1 MQIQDLVAKT
11 DEFQNVLEHL
21 VPHTRQLITGLTGSA
36 RATYY
41 ASLFEQRPQPQLIV
55 ADNQLHADQLS
66 EDLKNYLTDEQI
78 FNFPAEDRIEV
89 ELATASPD
97 ARAARLAA
105 LNALTSGQA
114 VVVITTLAGLRKKLT
129 PPAIFNTAKLTFNFT
144 AEYQFETIRPT
155 LLMLGYEAVK
165 MVDKPGDFA
174 IRGSI
179 VDIYPF
185 GVENPVR
192 IDFFDTEIDSM
203 RFFDIVTQ
211 KSLANIETFTV
222 LPVKEFILDAHT
234 LAAGQAK
241 LAAAMT
247 TVRSSL
253 TGAAKKHLTDYFT
266 PLLADNALIRA
277 QELNLYIDYFYPQ
290 ATSLVDY
297 LGAHGTVIFEDL
309 AHLQDAEQQLITN
322 DAEWVTDR
330 LAKNQVL
337 PQIEIANRLLDIV
350 HHSGHAQV
358 IVSQFQKGLGK
369 LKLDNLV
376 QVNSRVMQQ
385 FFGQLPLLK
394 TEMER
399 WQKQK
404 YTVLILANNQDRINE
419 VQRILADFEIKVT
432 IVKPNEIQPQLVQV
446 FPGQLQ
452 SGFELTTQ
460 RLAVLTE
467 NEIFASVRKKARP
480 KRQTLANAE
489 RIKSYSELK
498 VGDYVVHVN
507 HGIGVYEGM
516 QTLEVHGV
524 HQDYVTIGYQ
534 KEAKIFIPASQLNLV
549 QKYVGAEDKSP
560 KISKLGGTEWAKTK
574 HKVASQIEDIADQL
588 LALYAERE
596 AAKGYAFSANASAM
610 QEFAD
615 AFAYTETPDQLR
627 STAEVL
633 ADMEKQRPMDR
644 LLVGDVGFGKTEVAF
659 RAAYKAFLDHKQV
672 AILVPTTILAQQH
685 FESMQARFADFGVKL
700 GLLSRF
706 QTPKQMAATMAGLKD
721 HTIDIVVGTHRV
733 LSKDVIFAD
742 IGLLIVDE
750 EQRFGVKHKERLKEL
765 KTNVDVLTLT
775 ATPIPRTLHMSMLGV
790 RDLSVIETPPANRY
804 PIQTYVMEQNGGV
817 IADAIEREMGRQGQV
832 FYLHNRVND
841 IEKVTGYLNTLV
853 PEARIAYAH
862 GQMSENQLETVLYDF
877 INREYDVL
885 VATTIIETGVDIP
898 NANTL
903 IIENADHMGLA
914 QLYQLRGRVG
924 RSSRVAYAYFTYP
937 INRTLNEES
946 EKRLEAIRDF
956 TELGSGFK
964 IAMRDLSIRGAGN
977 LLGKQQHG
985 FIDSVGYDLYTQML
999 TEAVAKKRGQGQTN
1013 ISDAEIDL
1021 AIEAYIPSTY
1031 IEDQGQK
1038 IEMYRRIRQAT
1049 TDPQFVEVE
1058 EDLLDRFGEYPQEV
1072 INLLQISRLKAL
1084 ADTALVEKIW
1094 QESSFIFVQFSAHA
1108 VKVLSMETLMT
1119 SLTATKLRSVVSQ
1132 GANEAL
1138 KIKFVI
1144 QPNMVQTVW
1153 FTELTNYLQAMVT
1166 SQIVEEEQ
1174 DGQ

>member
-358 IVSQFQKGLGK
+358 IVSQFQKG
-369 LKLDNLV
+369 
-376 QVNSRVMQQ
+376 
-385 FFGQLPLLK
+385 
-394 TEMER
+394 
-399 WQKQK
+399 
-404 YTVLILANNQDRINE
+404 
-419 VQRILADFEIKVT
+419 
-432 IVKPNEIQPQLVQV
+432 
-446 FPGQLQ
+446 
-452 SGFELTTQ
+452 
-460 RLAVLTE
+460 
-467 NEIFASVRKKARP
+467 
-480 KRQTLANAE
+480 
-489 RIKSYSELK
+489 
-498 VGDYVVHVN
+498 
-507 HGIGVYEGM
+507 
-516 QTLEVHGV
+516 
-524 HQDYVTIGYQ
+524 
-534 KEAKIFIPASQLNLV
+534 
-549 QKYVGAEDKSP
+549 
-560 KISKLGGTEWAKTK
+560 
-574 HKVASQIEDIADQL
+574 
-588 LALYAERE
+588 
-596 AAKGYAFSANASAM
+596 
-610 QEFAD
+610 
-615 AFAYTETPDQLR
+615 
-627 STAEVL
+627 
-633 ADMEKQRPMDR
+633 
-644 LLVGDVGFGKTEVAF
+644 
-659 RAAYKAFLDHKQV
+659 
-672 AILVPTTILAQQH
+672 
-685 FESMQARFADFGVKL
+685 
-700 GLLSRF
+700 
-706 QTPKQMAATMAGLKD
+706 
-721 HTIDIVVGTHRV
+721 
-733 LSKDVIFAD
+733 
-742 IGLLIVDE
+742 
-750 EQRFGVKHKERLKEL
+750 
-765 KTNVDVLTLT
+765 
-775 ATPIPRTLHMSMLGV
+775 
-790 RDLSVIETPPANRY
+790 
-804 PIQTYVMEQNGGV
+804 
-817 IADAIEREMGRQGQV
+817 
-832 FYLHNRVND
+832 
-841 IEKVTGYLNTLV
+841 
-853 PEARIAYAH
+853 
-862 GQMSENQLETVLYDF
+862 
-877 INREYDVL
+877 
-885 VATTIIETGVDIP
+885 
-898 NANTL
+898 
-903 IIENADHMGLA
+903 
-914 QLYQLRGRVG
+914 
-924 RSSRVAYAYFTYP
+924 
-937 INRTLNEES
+937 
-946 EKRLEAIRDF
+946 
-956 TELGSGFK
+956 
-964 IAMRDLSIRGAGN
+964 
-977 LLGKQQHG
+977 
-985 FIDSVGYDLYTQML
+985 
-999 TEAVAKKRGQGQTN
+999 
-1013 ISDAEIDL
+1013 
-1021 AIEAYIPSTY
+1021 
-1031 IEDQGQK
+1031 
-1038 IEMYRRIRQAT
+1038 
-1049 TDPQFVEVE
+1049 
-1058 EDLLDRFGEYPQEV
+1058 
-1072 INLLQISRLKAL
+1072 
-1084 ADTALVEKIW
+1084 
-1094 QESSFIFVQFSAHA
+1094 
-1108 VKVLSMETLMT
+1108 
-1119 SLTATKLRSVVSQ
+1119 
-1132 GANEAL
+1132 
-1138 KIKFVI
+1138 
-1144 QPNMVQTVW
+1144 
-1153 FTELTNYLQAMVT
+1153 
-1166 SQIVEEEQ
+1166 
-1174 DGQ
+1174 